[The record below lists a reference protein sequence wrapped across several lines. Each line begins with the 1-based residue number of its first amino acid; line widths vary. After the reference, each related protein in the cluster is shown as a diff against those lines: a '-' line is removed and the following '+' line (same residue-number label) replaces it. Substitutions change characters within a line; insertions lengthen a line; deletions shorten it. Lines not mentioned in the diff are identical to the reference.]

1 MVVAVAVPADLTTR
15 VRSRI
20 VDPERTR
27 HARGLFAGI
36 APEYDRMG
44 TLLSF
49 GQDPRWRRFLVS
61 KVNAIPGSWVLDV
74 ATGTGLV
81 ARELARR
88 NVRVIGL
95 DQSSAMIERG
105 VQAVRDRGLDERIRF
120 VLAQAQAT
128 PFADEAFDAVTFTYL
143 LRYVDDPAATVAELV
158 RVLRPGGV
166 LASLEFHVPVEPWA
180 RAGWLAYTR
189 GAMPLLGRSV
199 SAGWYRTGRFLGRS
213 IEEFYRRY
221 PLPVQVRW
229 WQEAGMRRVRT
240 RLLSN
245 GVAVVTWAVKATP
258 ILEDWRSTGGDG

>member
-1 MVVAVAVPADLTTR
+1 M
-15 VRSRI
+15 
-20 VDPERTR
+20 DPERTR
-27 HARGLFAGI
+27 HAKRLFAGI

-44 TLLSF
+44 AVLSF

-61 KVNAIPGSWVLDV
+61 KVNAIPGAWVRDV

-88 NVRVIGL
+88 NVRVLGL
-95 DQSSAMIERG
+95 DQSAQMVAKG
-105 VQAVRDRGLDERIRF
+105 QAAVRAQGLEDRIRF
-120 VLAQAQAT
+120 TLGQAQSL
-128 PFADEAFDAVTFTYL
+128 PFADKTFDAVTFTYL

-166 LASLEFHVPVEPWA
+166 MASLEFHVPPEPWA
-180 RAGWLAYTR
+180 RAGWSAYTR
-189 GAMPLLGRSV
+189 AAMPYLGWAV
-199 SAGWYRTGRFLGRS
+199 SNQWYRTGKFLSRS
-213 IEEFYRRY
+213 ITEFVTRY

-229 WQEAGMRRVRT
+229 WQEAGMRRVKT

-258 ILEDWRSTGGDG
+258 VLVDEAADMADDG